1 MQSDY
6 IKISQLLHDN
16 QVDNSLAGIH
26 GLVTGLLCT
35 GNPEADPE
43 DVGQLLQPPQI
54 FPDLTR
60 KLMLQLATSSQGQL
74 SSLEYNFQPLLPPD
88 ESSLPERVVALA
100 EWCDGFTVGFAAAY
114 FLPESRLGAEVREI
128 LADFSQFAGM
138 ADSANDLSD
147 QDEVDY
153 MELVEYVRMAA
164 IMVYQQVADIDSD
177 TDDGGD
183 GEKPGTDDIVPEAK
197 FLH

>member
-1 MQSDY
+1 MQFDY
-6 IKISQLLHDN
+6 LTKAQLLHDN
-16 QVDNSLAGIH
+16 GVDNSLAELH

-43 DVGQLLQPPQI
+43 DIGQLLQPPEI
-54 FPDLTR
+54 FSDLTR
-60 KLMLQLATSSQGQL
+60 KFLQQLANASKEQL
-74 SSLEYNFQPLLPPD
+74 DSLEYDFQLLLPPD
-88 ESSLPERVVALA
+88 ENTLRTRVVALA

-128 LADFSQFAGM
+128 LADFAQFAGM
-138 ADSANDLSD
+138 ADSVSDLSD

-153 MELVEYVRMAA
+153 MELVEYVRMAV
-164 IMVYQQVADIDSD
+164 IMVYQQLAD
-177 TDDGGD
+177 TDA
-183 GEKPGTDDIVPEAK
+183 EETSQDDPNGIPDAK

>member
-1 MQSDY
+1 MQFDY
-6 IKISQLLHDN
+6 LTKAQLLHDN
-16 QVDNSLAGIH
+16 GVDNSLAELH

-43 DVGQLLQPPQI
+43 DVGQLLQPPEI
-54 FPDLTR
+54 FSELTR
-60 KLMLQLATSSQGQL
+60 KFLQQLADTSKEQL
-74 SSLEYNFQPLLPPD
+74 NSLEYEFQLLLPPD
-88 ESSLPERVVALA
+88 EHTLRERVIALA

-128 LADFSQFAGM
+128 LADFAQFAGM
-138 ADSANDLSD
+138 ADSVEGLSD

-164 IMVYQQVADIDSD
+164 IMVFQQLADADTEAAGDADSSI
-177 TDDGGD
+177 TSG
-183 GEKPGTDDIVPEAK
+183 AK
-197 FLH
+197 TLH

>member
-16 QVDNSLAGIH
+16 RVDNSVAEIH

-43 DVGQLLQPPQI
+43 DVGQLLQPPQTL
-54 FPDLTR
+54 PDLTR
-60 KLMLQLATSSQGQL
+60 KLLQQLANTSREQL

-88 ESSLPERVVALA
+88 ENGLPERVIALA
-100 EWCDGFTVGFAAAY
+100 QWCDGFTVGFAAGY
-114 FLPESRLGAEVREI
+114 FLPESMLGVEVREI
-128 LADFSQFAGM
+128 LTDFSQFAGM
-138 ADSANDLSD
+138 GDSVTDLTD

-164 IMVYQQVADIDSD
+164 IMVYQQVAADTDSD
-177 TDDGGD
+177 SDS
-183 GEKPGTDDIVPEAK
+183 ENPANDDIVPDAK

>member
-1 MQSDY
+1 
-6 IKISQLLHDN
+6 
-16 QVDNSLAGIH
+16 VDNSLAAIH
-26 GLVTGLLCT
+26 GLLTGLVCT

-54 FPDLTR
+54 FSELIR
-60 KLMLQLATSSQGQL
+60 SFLQQLATASSEQL
-74 SSLEYNFQPLLPPD
+74 SSLEYNFQPLLPAD
-88 ESSLPERVVALA
+88 EHSLPERVVALA

-128 LADFSQFAGM
+128 LTDFAQFAEM
-138 ADSANDLSD
+138 AEAVNDLSD

-164 IMVYQQVADIDSD
+164 IMVFQQLADAGTEESGEDDSSIAPD
-177 TDDGGD
+177 T
-183 GEKPGTDDIVPEAK
+183 K

>member
-6 IKISQLLHDN
+6 TKISQLLHDN
-16 QVDNSLAGIH
+16 QVENSLAEIH

-60 KLMLQLATSSQGQL
+60 KLMLQLATSSQEQL
-74 SSLEYNFQPLLPPD
+74 GSSEYNFQPLLPPD
-88 ESSLPERVVALA
+88 DSALPDRVVALA

-128 LADFSQFAGM
+128 LTDFSQFAAM
-138 ADSANDLSD
+138 ADAVNDLSD

-153 MELVEYVRMAA
+153 MELVEYVRMAT
-164 IMVYQQVADIDSD
+164 IMVYQQVADTD
-177 TDDGGD
+177 TDTAS
-183 GEKPGTDDIVPEAK
+183 EKSGNDDIVPDAE

>member
-6 IKISQLLHDN
+6 VTKAQLLLDN
-16 QVDNSLAGIH
+16 GVDNSLAAIH
-26 GLVTGLLCT
+26 GLVTGLLCS

-54 FPDLTR
+54 FSNLIR
-60 KLMLQLATSSQGQL
+60 KFLQQLANVSKEQL
-74 SSLEYNFQPLLPPD
+74 SSPEYEFEPLLPPD
-88 ESSLPERVVALA
+88 ENTLPERVVALA

-128 LADFSQFAGM
+128 LADFAQFAGM
-138 ADSANDLSD
+138 ADSVNDLSD

-164 IMVYQQVADIDSD
+164 IMVYQQLAESDAEEAGNDDSSIAPD
-177 TDDGGD
+177 
-183 GEKPGTDDIVPEAK
+183 AK
-197 FLH
+197 ILH